1 MAFILGEKFK
11 MSQRFKDENRIPLTL
26 IKAGPVVVTQLKDE
40 KKDGYKA
47 VQVGFGE
54 KKRLNK
60 PLAGHLKNL
69 GKFKWLREFR
79 LMPEEKCD
87 LKPGDK
93 IDISTFKEGDLI
105 EVSGITKGKGFQGV
119 VKRHGFHGGP
129 KTHGQK
135 NRLRAPG
142 SIGSTAMQRVVKG
155 RRMAGRMGGERIT
168 VKNLEIITI
177 DPENNILE
185 VKGAVPGRKGTL
197 LEIRSKK

>member
-1 MAFILGEKFK
+1 M
-11 MSQRFKDENRIPLTL
+11 
-26 IKAGPVVVTQLKDE
+26 
-40 KKDGYKA
+40 
-47 VQVGFGE
+47 
-54 KKRLNK
+54 
-60 PLAGHLKNL
+60 
-69 GKFKWLREFR
+69 GKFRWLREFR
-79 LMPEEKCD
+79 VGENETGKF
-87 LKPGDK
+87 KVGDK
-93 IDISTFKEGDLI
+93 IDVSIFKEGDLV

-155 RRMAGRMGGERIT
+155 RRMAGRMGGDRVT
-168 VKNLEIITI
+168 VKNLEIITV

-197 LEIRSKK
+197 LEIRKIESRK